1 MMRKSLEENRIKME
15 GFNKKPRIQGQDSI
29 VIDKPISDLWPLIQ
43 DSMQMESWG
52 PSVQKVEIELLSDQS
67 EECVGSK
74 RKVYA
79 KFTEKRK
86 GWYQEVRTGQEEG
99 KSVSFRIY
107 EDSFGIGKMLDDVG
121 GKMELKE
128 VSANKTKFI
137 FTFYHRPKSFL
148 GWIMNPMIKMD
159 QKKNRLKALK
169 SIRALL
175 KLEKQLKTEAS
186 FSK

>member
-1 MMRKSLEENRIKME
+1 ME
-15 GFNKKPRIQGQDSI
+15 GFKKTPRVQGQDSI
-29 VIDKPISDLWPLIQ
+29 VIDKPTSDLWPLIQ

-52 PSVQKVEIELLSDQS
+52 PPVEKVELELLPDQD
-67 EECVGSK
+67 EENVGSK

-86 GWYQEVRTGQEEG
+86 GWYQEVRTEQEEG
-99 KSVSFRIY
+99 KSIAFKIY

-121 GKMELKE
+121 GKMELEK
-128 VSANKTKFI
+128 VSSGKIRFI
-137 FTFYHRPKSFL
+137 FTFYHRPKSLL

-169 SIRALL
+169 SIKSYAETG
-175 KLEKQLKTEAS
+175 KAIKN
-186 FSK
+186 